1 MEIYQEISERIE
13 TEDLYSVVEQS
24 FMPCG
29 IECDQYSIIGEI
41 LEAEETENSFTGE
54 RLSLMKVSS
63 NGVDFRLCM
72 RRSDLLGEPMKGR
85 RIKCKIWMQGSV
97 NVGV

>member
-1 MEIYQEISERIE
+1 MYQEISERIE

-41 LEAEETENSFTGE
+41 LETKEAENGFTGE
-54 RLSLMKVSS
+54 ELCLIKVSS
-63 NGVDFRLCM
+63 NGVDFWLCM
-72 RRSDLLGEPMKGR
+72 RRNDLLGEPMKGR
-85 RIKCKIWMQGSV
+85 RIKCRIWMQGSV
-97 NVGV
+97 NLGV